1 MLSAPLLLLALV
13 FALLPPATVA
23 LAVLIPLLYA
33 SAASSNAAVG
43 WALLVF
49 FGALMLVAARLAWS
63 GGRGEPWALAASSS
77 AAFAS
82 SSASSATE
90 SDSSSDS
97 TKAVA
102 TATAAVPAV
111 PGPLFVARAR
121 ARFDFAGVAT
131 LLVACV
137 HCAQWM
143 SLATFGRPYAAAFWA
158 LNRVAW
164 AMLEFDA
171 DTFGAGA

>member
-1 MLSAPLLLLALV
+1 
-13 FALLPPATVA
+13 
-23 LAVLIPLLYA
+23 
-33 SAASSNAAVG
+33 
-43 WALLVF
+43 
-49 FGALMLVAARLAWS
+49 MLVAARLAWS
-63 GGRGEPWALAASSS
+63 GSRGEPWALASSSS

-82 SSASSATE
+82 SSASLSAASATE
-90 SDSSSDS
+90 SDPFSSSDA
-97 TKAVA
+97 TKAIVA
-102 TATAAVPAV
+102 AV

-171 DTFGAGA
+171 DTFGAGAY